1 MKAQAKEERARKL
14 AERDRLER
22 EKQAR
27 LEAETRQMEL
37 EERLRQMEDEV
48 RKAIHARMQTEETL
62 KMMTEQVNL
71 ASIFAAQQAN
81 LGAAAL
87 VSTWVLQ
94 LIVILW
100 L

>member
-27 LEAETRQMEL
+27 LEAERRQMEL
-37 EERLRQMEDEV
+37 EERLRQMEGEV

-62 KMMTEQVNL
+62 KMVTEQVNL
-71 ASIFAAQQAN
+71 ASSFAA
-81 LGAAAL
+81 
-87 VSTWVLQ
+87 
-94 LIVILW
+94 
-100 L
+100 